1 MKPLEAVIS
10 SKFVPALTN
19 RLVNEVERDLLAL
32 PIRLGGLGIVNPQA
46 VSDSEFAA
54 SEKITSPLVALILQQ
69 EMSFSCHV
77 VDAQYLAKS
86 EVVASKHQIQEEMAA
101 SVCDLLSFDLK
112 RIIFLSSK
120 KMHHPGL

>member
-1 MKPLEAVIS
+1 M
-10 SKFVPALTN
+10 
-19 RLVNEVERDLLAL
+19 AL

-46 VSDSEFAA
+46 VSDSEFAT

-77 VDAQYLAKS
+77 VDAQHLAKS
-86 EVVASKHQIQEEMAA
+86 EVVASKCWIQEEMAV

-112 RIIFLSSK
+112 HTISLSSK
-120 KMHHPGL
+120 MGALSWLSALPVEEHGFALHKGAF